1 MKPIKPGIPALFAPS
16 VVYFG
21 IPMGLLGA
29 AMNGLHLQQM
39 LGFEQDPF
47 LNSLMLG
54 FILFGWFSFVLV
66 SVGFALGLFN
76 KNRDSLQKEWFNHFQ
91 ISLFPSITLTTF
103 LVIMTGVKVLPL
115 NPILITILL
124 LLYFLAILAHTF
136 LNIYL
141 INRWIFAESVPIE
154 HHKPTWFILLSGNFV
169 LVISGLTL
177 VEPLGLQDWLFWPE
191 LLWLYFAGGLI
202 LWFSFSVSLLYR
214 LIFESKIELNLRPTL
229 FIFLAPPSLAT
240 VASILLLEPSLINN
254 PKALVAIPGL
264 TWLLFSFAS
273 FMLLL
278 WSLSIRYFMDSGLS
292 VASWAYIYPIAA
304 YGMAM
309 QYIAQA
315 ENHLFLTSMS
325 LGIFWVLAFLIG
337 LLTFRSLLSSIK
349 S

>member
-1 MKPIKPGIPALFAPS
+1 MKPIKPVIPALFAPS

-39 LGFEQDPF
+39 LGFEQDVA
-47 LNSLMLG
+47 LNNLMLS
-54 FILFGWFSFVLV
+54 FILFGWLTFILV
-66 SVGFALGLFN
+66 GVGFASGLFN
-76 KNRDSLQKEWFNHFQ
+76 KHRDKLKKEWLSHFQ

-103 LVIMTGVKVLPL
+103 LVIMTSVKIFSL
-115 NPILITILL
+115 NPTIISLL
-124 LLYFLAILAHTF
+124 LILYLSGIIAHTF

-169 LVISGLTL
+169 VVISGLTL
-177 VEPLGLQDWLFWPE
+177 IEPLGLQDWHFWPE

-229 FIFLAPPSLAT
+229 FIFMAPPSLAT
-240 VASILLLEPSLINN
+240 VASILLLEPTLITH

-278 WSLSIRYFMDSGLS
+278 WTLSIRYFMASGLS

-309 QYIAQA
+309 QYVAQA
-315 ENHLFLTSMS
+315 DNHPFLTSMS
-325 LGIFWVLAFLIG
+325 LGIFLVLAFLMG
-337 LLTFRSLLSSIK
+337 LLSLRSLLSAIK